1 MIGDVDEAYETDDQT
16 SRVVPR
22 SNTQRNKEMRKK
34 EKYRNKGSADEGRDV
49 KAKKLL
55 TLLDVTRHWTPKA
68 TRSS

>member
-1 MIGDVDEAYETDDQT
+1 
-16 SRVVPR
+16 
-22 SNTQRNKEMRKK
+22 MRKK

-49 KAKKLL
+49 KVKKLL